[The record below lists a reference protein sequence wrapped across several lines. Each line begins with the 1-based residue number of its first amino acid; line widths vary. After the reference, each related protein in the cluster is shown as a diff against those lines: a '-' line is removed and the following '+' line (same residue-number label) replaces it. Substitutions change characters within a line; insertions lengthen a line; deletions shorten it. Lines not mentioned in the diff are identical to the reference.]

1 MFEGENEASQA
12 KVENLNSLITRVA
25 AEISASSDEI
35 ETLSSQ
41 SLSLIESS
49 TTTLR
54 DQIDT
59 AVDTAVDIAVD
70 TAASPTPPLLTTLSL
85 KRKRVNSSKHSP
97 ANSNL
102 LLSHLSSSPLINHID
117 PALISTLAS
126 LSALLSAKQSSN
138 SSPEE
143 DEDEDED
150 EGSDP
155 LTALEA
161 SSTSLKVE
169 LAELRLK
176 LDARNRNRS
185 VDVINGDATPASQT
199 AVLELLEAS
208 RAILSAI

>member
-1 MFEGENEASQA
+1 
-12 KVENLNSLITRVA
+12 
-25 AEISASSDEI
+25 
-35 ETLSSQ
+35 
-41 SLSLIESS
+41 
-49 TTTLR
+49 
-54 DQIDT
+54 
-59 AVDTAVDIAVD
+59 
-70 TAASPTPPLLTTLSL
+70 PPLLTTLSL

-138 SSPEE
+138 SSP